1 MVIPVY
7 NEDHRPRRTRPWV
20 MWVLLGVNVLVL
32 VYLWLL
38 TAEAL
43 QIIVF
48 NFGVVSAFITRSI
61 SMDDLNLLIPPVLTL
76 VTYTL
81 LHGGWLHLAGNMI
94 FLWVLGDDIEAA
106 LGHLRF
112 FLFYLLCGIAGGL
125 AHVASEP
132 SSLVPLIG
140 ASGAVA
146 GVVAAYLM
154 LRPWAHITVLLFGII
169 TVRVHA
175 LWLLGVWIAWQVLN
189 VLLFPS
195 TEISYWSHVGG
206 LIAGAGLVVV
216 LRRPGVKLFHAHVAH
231 RTKTAG

>member
-1 MVIPVY
+1 
-7 NEDHRPRRTRPWV
+7 
-20 MWVLLGVNVLVL
+20 MWVLLAVNVLGL

-48 NFGVVSAFITRSI
+48 NLGIVSAFITRSI
-61 SMDDLNLLIPPVLTL
+61 SMDDLNLLMPPVLTL
-76 VTYTL
+76 VTYSL

-94 FLWVLGDDIEAA
+94 FLWVLGDNVEAA

-175 LWLLGVWIAWQVLN
+175 IWLLGAWIAWQVLN

-195 TEISYWSHVGG
+195 TEVSYWSHVGG

-216 LRRPGVKLFHAHVAH
+216 LRQPGVKLFQSHVAR
-231 RTKTAG
+231 RTRTAG

>member
-1 MVIPVY
+1 
-7 NEDHRPRRTRPWV
+7 

-32 VYLWLL
+32 FYLWLL

-94 FLWVLGDDIEAA
+94 FLWVLGDNIEVA

-112 FLFYLLCGIAGGL
+112 FLFYLLCGVAGGL
-125 AHVASEP
+125 AQVASEP
-132 SSLVPLIG
+132 SSLVPVIG
-140 ASGAVA
+140 ASGAVS

-169 TVRVHA
+169 TMRVHA
-175 LWLLGVWIAWQVLN
+175 LWLLGAWIAWQVLN
-189 VLLFPS
+189 VLLFS
-195 TEISYWSHVGG
+195 NTGISYWSHVGG

-216 LRRPGVKLFHAHVAH
+216 LRRPGVKLFQSHVAR